1 MRKIILSF
9 VLVLCTFFMAFA
21 QSADKNGSLEENSYV
36 SGKQMGLKS
45 GYKGFVDVSYAF
57 GVGHI
62 NLDRAE
68 FSTIHGYQ
76 FNPYLYLGLGIG
88 VNYYQ
93 HNADGVVP
101 IFANVKGT
109 FLKGNITPFVD
120 MRLGYSVG
128 DVEGVYVNPSF
139 GCRLGVGKRFGINI
153 SLGYTLQKSEPYEE
167 YIQTDY
173 KSNSLNLGGV
183 NFRIGFDF

>member
-1 MRKIILSF
+1 MRKIILSLA
-9 VLVLCTFFMAFA
+9 LVLSLFFVSFA
-21 QSADKNGSLEENSYV
+21 QSADNNGSFEKNSYA
-36 SGKQMGLKS
+36 SGRQMGLKS

-57 GVGHI
+57 GVGHL

-76 FNPYLYLGLGIG
+76 FNPYLFLGMGVG
-88 VNYYQ
+88 VNYYL
-93 HNADGVVP
+93 HNSDGVVP

-109 FLKGNITPFVD
+109 FLKGNITPFLD

-128 DVEGVYVNPSF
+128 DVEGVYVNPSL
-139 GCRLGVGKRFGINI
+139 GCRFGVGKRTGINI
-153 SLGYTLQKSEPYEE
+153 SLGYTLQRSEPYGE
-167 YIQTDY
+167 YIQSDL